1 MLINATQI
9 RPGHILNI
17 DGALHRVLSMTHIT
31 PGNWRAII
39 HVKMRNLKTNVAW
52 EKRFSS
58 DDRIEKAEL
67 ETHQMQYLYSDS
79 SGHCFMNMETFEQIH
94 LGEEILQ
101 DSLQYLIPETIID
114 VEFYEGNPV
123 SIELPQTVTL
133 EVVETEP
140 HMRGA
145 TATASFKPA
154 KLSTG
159 LVVQVPQFVEIGDKI
174 KVDTREGKYI
184 ERA

>member
-1 MLINATQI
+1 MLITATQI
-9 RPGHILNI
+9 RPGQILNI
-17 DGALHRVLSMTHIT
+17 EGGLHRVLSMTHIT

-58 DDRIEKAEL
+58 DDKVEKAEL
-67 ETHQMQYLYSDS
+67 DTHQMQYLYSDNN
-79 SGHCFMNMETFEQIH
+79 GHCFMNVETYEQVI
-94 LGEEILQ
+94 LNDEILQ
-101 DSLQYLIPETIID
+101 EAIPFLVPDTVVD
-114 VEFYEGNPV
+114 VQFYEGNPV
-123 SIELPQTVTL
+123 SVELPQTVIL

-140 HMRGA
+140 HMKGA

-159 LVVQVPQFVEIGDKI
+159 IVVQVPQFIEAGDKI
-174 KVDTREGKYI
+174 KVDTRDGKYI

>member
-1 MLINATQI
+1 MLILATQI
-9 RPGHILNI
+9 RQGQILVI

-39 HVKMRNLKTNVAW
+39 HVKMRNLKTGIAW

-58 DDRIEKAEL
+58 DDKVEKAEL
-67 ETHQMQYLYSDS
+67 ETHQMQYLYSDN
-79 SGHCFMNMETFEQIH
+79 SGHCFMNLETYEQIY
-94 LGEEILQ
+94 LSDEILQ
-101 DSLQYLIPETIID
+101 DALNYITPDTIVD
-114 VEFYEGNPV
+114 VQFYEGNPV
-123 SIELPQTVTL
+123 AIELPSTVVL

-140 HMRGA
+140 YLKGA

-159 LVVQVPQFVEIGDKI
+159 IIVQVPQFIEVGDKI

>member
-9 RPGHILNI
+9 RAGQILNI
-17 DGALHRVLSMTHIT
+17 DGGLHRVLSMTHIT

-39 HVKMRNLKTNVAW
+39 HVKMRNLKTNSTW

-58 DDRIEKAEL
+58 DDKIEKAEL
-67 ETHQMQYLYSDS
+67 ETHQMQYLYSDGS
-79 SGHCFMNMETFEQIH
+79 EHCFMNMESFEQIY
-94 LGEEILQ
+94 LSDEVLQ
-101 DSLQYLIPETIID
+101 DALKYMVPEQIID

-123 SIELPQTVTL
+123 SVELPQTVIL

-140 HMRGA
+140 HIKGA

-154 KLSTG
+154 KLTTG
-159 LVVQVPQFVEIGDKI
+159 IVVQVPQFVEVGDKI

>member
-1 MLINATQI
+1 MLITATQI
-9 RPGHILNI
+9 RQGQILSI
-17 DGALHRVLSMTHIT
+17 DGTLHRVLSMTHIT

-39 HVKMRNLKTNVAW
+39 HVKMRNLKTNTTW

-58 DDRIEKAEL
+58 DDKVEKAEL
-67 ETHQMQYLYSDS
+67 ETHQMQYLYSDT
-79 SGHCFMNMETFEQIH
+79 SGHCFMNMESFEQIY
-94 LGEEILQ
+94 LSDEILQ
-101 DSLQYLIPETIID
+101 DSLQYLLPETIID
-114 VEFYEGNPV
+114 VQFYEGNPV
-123 SIELPQTVTL
+123 SIELPQTVVL

-140 HMRGA
+140 YMKGA
-145 TATASFKPA
+145 TASASFKPA

-159 LVVQVPQFVEIGDKI
+159 LVVQVPQFVEVGDKI

>member
-1 MLINATQI
+1 MLIVATQI
-9 RPGHILNI
+9 RPGQILNI
-17 DGALHRVLSMTHIT
+17 DGNLHRVLSMTHIT

-58 DDRIEKAEL
+58 DDKVEKAEL
-67 ETHQMQYLYSDS
+67 ETHQMQYLYSDT
-79 SGHCFMNMETFEQIH
+79 SGHCFMNMETYEQVH
-94 LGEEILQ
+94 LSDEILQ
-101 DSLQYLIPETIID
+101 EALQYLLPETIID

-123 SIELPQTVTL
+123 SVELPQTVVL
-133 EVVETEP
+133 EVIETEP
-140 HMRGA
+140 HLKGA
-145 TATASFKPA
+145 TASASFKPA

-159 LVVQVPQFVEIGDKI
+159 LMVQVPQFIEVGDKI

>member
-1 MLINATQI
+1 MLITATQI
-9 RPGHILNI
+9 RPGQILNI
-17 DGALHRVLSMTHIT
+17 DGGLHRVLSMTHIT

-39 HVKMRNLKTNVAW
+39 HVKMRNLKTNIAW

-58 DDRIEKAEL
+58 DDKVEKAEL
-67 ETHQMQYLYSDS
+67 ETHQMQYLYSDKN
-79 SGHCFMNMETFEQIH
+79 GHCFMNVETYEQII
-94 LGEEILQ
+94 LNDEILQ
-101 DSLQYLIPETIID
+101 DALLYIVPDTIVD
-114 VEFYEGNPV
+114 VQFYEGNPV
-123 SIELPQTVTL
+123 AIELPQTVVL
-133 EVVETEP
+133 EVIETEP
-140 HMRGA
+140 HLKGA

-159 LVVQVPQFVEIGDKI
+159 LTVQVPQFIEVGDKI

>member
-9 RPGHILNI
+9 RAGQILNI
-17 DGALHRVLSMTHIT
+17 DGVLHRVLTMTHIT

-39 HVKMRNLKTNVAW
+39 HVKMRNLKTNTTW

-58 DDRIEKAEL
+58 DDKIEKAEL
-67 ETHQMQYLYSDS
+67 ETHQIQYLYSDG
-79 SGHCFMNMETFEQIH
+79 SGHCFMNMESFEQIY
-94 LGEEILQ
+94 LSDEVLQ
-101 DSLQYLIPETIID
+101 DSLKYMVPEQIID

-123 SIELPQTVTL
+123 SVELPQTVIL

-140 HMRGA
+140 HIKGA

-154 KLSTG
+154 KLVTG
-159 LVVQVPQFVEIGDKI
+159 IVVQVPQFVEVGDKI
-174 KVDTREGKYI
+174 KVDTKEGKYI